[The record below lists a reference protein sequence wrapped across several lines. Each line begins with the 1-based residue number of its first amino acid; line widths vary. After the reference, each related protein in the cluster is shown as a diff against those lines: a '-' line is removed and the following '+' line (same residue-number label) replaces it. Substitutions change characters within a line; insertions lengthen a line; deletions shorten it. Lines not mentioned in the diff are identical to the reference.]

1 MWRRGGKPQWVHE
14 CQINGLTS
22 KDWMSWNFTQ
32 VLRQFHPYDVQ
43 FKRGKKT
50 VLIGI
55 LNVTLSLFWKC
66 ERHVW
71 GKVSE
76 AMIKPSLQS
85 QRKPSSTRASRT
97 RTSATVENHAG
108 FTPQDEEKGRKNRP
122 YMAVQDKGEVFNYR
136 FACAM
141 CMPLCGVTSQLQEL
155 KKYKIWRKKYIYIYV
170 KYI

>member
-1 MWRRGGKPQWVHE
+1 
-14 CQINGLTS
+14 
-22 KDWMSWNFTQ
+22 MSWNFTQ

-108 FTPQDEEKGRKNRP
+108 FTPQDEEKGRKNDHTWQFKIKEKCLITDLH
-122 YMAVQDKGEVFNYR
+122 VQC
-136 FACAM
+136 ACH
-141 CMPLCGVTSQLQEL
+141 
-155 KKYKIWRKKYIYIYV
+155 YV
-170 KYI
+170 G